1 MNSKNNLDN
10 ETILNGEFYFNV
22 MLHVFILFTILHLFF
37 KYYISKITT
46 TAIANEFK
54 HIINDVFE
62 NIDKEKFLKNI
73 DNYKSSFD
81 NMSELFKNQEKS
93 DIALPIISFLKDKY
107 KINNIDNLVSAITSE
122 GKMLPQ
128 QNIKDGLS
136 SIDSQKLND
145 MANLYAKNFNLDYYT
160 NIFLKPDINRENI
173 NNIVFKNIIFI
184 NVLIFVILIFFTFIM
199 VKSNILTSTEISHVI
214 LENCITFFFVA
225 IIEILFFINIASKFI
240 PALPSTIFTSL
251 LSSLKNHYN

>member
-1 MNSKNNLDN
+1 MNSNNNLDN

-37 KYYISKITT
+37 KFYISKITT

-54 HIINDVFE
+54 HIINDVFK

-81 NMSELFKNQEKS
+81 NLSDLFKNQEKIDS
-93 DIALPIISFLKDKY
+93 SLPIISFLKDKY
-107 KINNIDNLVSAITSE
+107 NINNIDNLVNAVSSE

-128 QNIKDGLS
+128 QNIKDSLT

-145 MANLYAKNFNLDYYT
+145 MANLYAKNFNLEYYT
-160 NIFLKPDINRENI
+160 NIFSKSDINRENV
-173 NNIVFKNIIFI
+173 NNIVFKNIIFV
-184 NVLIFVILIFFTFIM
+184 NVLIFIILILFTFIM
-199 VKSNILTSTEISHVI
+199 VKSNILTYTQMSHVI

-225 IIEILFFINIASKFI
+225 IIEVLFFTNIASKFI

-251 LSSLKNHYN
+251 LTSLKNHYN